1 MIKLHIG
8 EEVHELTDG
17 EYILGR
23 SQVCDIQ
30 VQHETVSRRHARIT
44 VRDRQ
49 AWIEDL
55 QSSNGTYVNGRAI
68 RERTPLADGDRVHLG
83 KYEIVIEIPVPTTEA
98 PTILMTPEES
108 TEPVYSDQPT
118 EVFTPGADHAPAATT
133 PQAAPQA
140 PTAPQPPPAP
150 PPPPEMPPAPSA
162 RPVSTSRPIA
172 EPITGIRR
180 ASAAELASVGDRVMA
195 FLIDIVLAFVLLILG
210 WLPFGIIS
218 LVTGGGSWHMI
229 GLALG
234 ILLELGFVFY
244 NDVYLVATQ
253 GASFG
258 KRWMRIRVT
267 TVQGTSPVGWGP
279 AVLRTLGRLLSGSCM
294 MLGYLW
300 ALFDAQ
306 RQTWHDKIAGT
317 IVVKRTDRR

>member
-8 EEVHELTDG
+8 EEVHELADG
-17 EYILGR
+17 EYIIGR

-83 KYEIVIEIPVPTTEA
+83 KYEIIVEIPVPTTEA

-108 TEPVYSDQPT
+108 TAPEYTDQPT
-118 EVFTPGADHAPAATT
+118 EVLTADTGKVPS
-133 PQAAPQA
+133 PQA
-140 PTAPQPPPAP
+140 PPQATAP
-150 PPPPEMPPAPSA
+150 PPPPPAPEVPPSPAA

-172 EPITGIRR
+172 EPITGVRR
-180 ASAAELASVGDRVMA
+180 APAVEFAHIGARTVA
-195 FLIDIVLAFVLLILG
+195 FLIDIVLAFVILVLG

-218 LVTGGGSWHMI
+218 LMTGSGSWHVI
-229 GLALG
+229 GVTLG
-234 ILLELGFVFY
+234 ILLELVFVFY

-258 KRWMRIRVT
+258 KRWMQIRVA
-267 TVQGTSPVGWGP
+267 TVQGTSPIGWGP
-279 AVLRTLGRLLSGSCM
+279 AILRTLGRILSGSCM

-300 ALFDAQ
+300 ALLDE
-306 RQTWHDKIAGT
+306 RHQTWHDKIAGT
-317 IVVKRTDRR
+317 IVVRNGSRR